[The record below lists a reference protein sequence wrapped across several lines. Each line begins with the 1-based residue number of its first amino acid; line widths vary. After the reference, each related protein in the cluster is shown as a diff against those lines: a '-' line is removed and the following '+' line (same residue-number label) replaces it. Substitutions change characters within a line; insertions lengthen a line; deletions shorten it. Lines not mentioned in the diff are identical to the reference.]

1 MRNLLRGWLNH
12 RMRALVAKELDQIR
26 RDRRVLMS
34 LILPPV
40 LQLLLFGSVLSPAV
54 ANLHLGVVD
63 DSRTPESRELSAALT
78 ESKAFQLSGSYASP
92 AALGDAISRG
102 SLDAGVVIPYG
113 FARDLRRGRAP
124 TIQVLLNAVN
134 ANTAALGA
142 GYATGI
148 VQSYNQ
154 GLAAAG
160 IRAPLPPAPATPAG
174 QAALSAPPP
183 PTAGMRGQAVLVP
196 AFLFNPALT
205 TSWFVVTGLF
215 GMLLIMNGSIIAS
228 TTMVKEREAGTLEQL
243 LMTPAST
250 SEIIVAKIAPPFVL
264 LCGMTLTAIA
274 IIRFVF
280 HVPFRGNILV
290 VVVGAALCLLTGI
303 GIGTFIATFTKSAQ
317 QAQLVTFFLTPPLSS
332 LSGALTPAEA
342 MPRWMQ
348 PFTVFNPVFHF
359 GVIARAN
366 MIKGSGFVTLWPH
379 LLALLLFALLLVS
392 TSVWRFRQQLG

>member
-1 MRNLLRGWLNH
+1 MREQLRGWFNH
-12 RMRALVAKELDQIR
+12 RLRALVAKELDQIR

-34 LILPPV
+34 LILPPI

-54 ANLHLGVVD
+54 ANLKLGVVD
-63 DSRTPESRELSAALT
+63 LSRTPESRELAAALS
-78 ESKAFQLSGSYASP
+78 ESKSFRLAGAYTSAGI
-92 AALGDAISRG
+92 LGDAISRG
-102 SLDAGVVIPYG
+102 TLDAGVVIPYD
-113 FARDLRRGRAP
+113 FARDLRRGGAP
-124 TIQVLLNAVN
+124 TVQVLLNAVN

-148 VQSYNQ
+148 VQSYNR
-154 GLAAAG
+154 GLAGAG
-160 IRAPLPPAPATPAG
+160 IRS
-174 QAALSAPPP
+174 ALRQVPREP
-183 PTAGMRGQAVLVP
+183 GRRGLALVMP
-196 AFLFNPALT
+196 AFLYNPGQV

-264 LCGMTLTAIA
+264 LCGMTLVAIC
-274 IIRFVF
+274 IIKFFF
-280 HVPFRGNILV
+280 HVPFRGDILV

-317 QAQLVTFFLTPPLSS
+317 QAQLVTFFMTPPLSS

-342 MPRWMQ
+342 MPHWMQ
-348 PFTVFNPVFHF
+348 PFTVLNPVFHF

-366 MIKGSGFVTLWPH
+366 MIKGSGFITLWPH
-379 LLALLLFALLLVS
+379 LLALLVFALVLVS

>member
-1 MRNLLRGWLNH
+1 MTTTMRLRGLFNY
-12 RMRALVAKELDQIR
+12 RLRALVAKELDQIR

-63 DSRTPESRELSAALT
+63 DSRTPESRELAASLT
-78 ESKAFQLSGSYASP
+78 ESKAFQLSGSYATP
-92 AALGDAISRG
+92 ATLGDAISRG
-102 SLDAGVVIPYG
+102 SLDAGVVIPYD
-113 FARDLRRGRAP
+113 FARDLRRGRTP
-124 TIQVLLNAVN
+124 TVQVLLNAVN

-142 GYATGI
+142 GYAAGI

-154 GLAAAG
+154 KLAASGIRGSSPPGAAPGAAGLAPG
-160 IRAPLPPAPATPAG
+160 LRGRAVV
-174 QAALSAPPP
+174 
-183 PTAGMRGQAVLVP
+183 MP
-196 AFLFNPALT
+196 AFLFNPGAV

-228 TTMVKEREAGTLEQL
+228 TTMVKERETGTLEQL

-264 LCGMTLTAIA
+264 LCGMTMMAIA

-280 HVPFRGNILV
+280 HVPFRGDILV

-342 MPRWMQ
+342 MPHWMQ
-348 PFTVFNPVFHF
+348 PFTVLNPVFHF

-366 MIKGSGFVTLWPH
+366 MIKGSGFLTLWPH
-379 LLALLLFALLLVS
+379 LLALLIFALVLVS

>member
-1 MRNLLRGWLNH
+1 MSDRLHGWFNK

-63 DSRTPESRELSAALT
+63 DSRTPESRELTAVLS
-78 ESKAFQLSGSYASP
+78 ESKSFQLAGSYTSAG
-92 AALGDAISRG
+92 ALGDAISRG
-102 SLDAGVVIPYG
+102 RLDAGVVIPYD
-113 FARDLRRGRAP
+113 FARQLRRGRAP
-124 TIQVLLNAVN
+124 TVQVLVNAVN

-142 GYATGI
+142 GYAAGI

-160 IRAPLPPAPATPAG
+160 IRPPLSAAQAAPAASPSPAASG
-174 QAALSAPPP
+174 I
-183 PTAGMRGQAVLVP
+183 RGQALLMP
-196 AFLFNPALT
+196 AVLFNPGLV

-228 TTMVKEREAGTLEQL
+228 TTMVKERETGTLEQL

-250 SEIIVAKIAPPFVL
+250 SEIIVPKIAPPFVL
-264 LCGMTLTAIA
+264 LCGMTLMAIA

-280 HVPFRGNILV
+280 HVPFRGNVLV

-303 GIGTFIATFTKSAQ
+303 GIGTFIATFTRSAQ
-317 QAQLVTFFLTPPLSS
+317 QAQLVTFFITPPLSS

-342 MPRWMQ
+342 MPHWMQ
-348 PFTVFNPVFHF
+348 PFTVINPVFHF
-359 GVIARAN
+359 GVIARAT
-366 MIKGSGFVTLWPH
+366 MIKGSGFTTLWPN
-379 LLALLLFALLLVS
+379 LLALLAFALVLVS

>member
-1 MRNLLRGWLNH
+1 MRDLLHGWVNQ
-12 RMRALVAKELDQIR
+12 RMRALVTKELDQIR

-40 LQLLLFGSVLSPAV
+40 LQLLLFGSVLNPAV
-54 ANLHLGVVD
+54 ANLHLGIVD
-63 DSRTPESRELSAALT
+63 DSRTPESRELAAALT
-78 ESKAFQLSGSYASP
+78 ESKSFQLSGSYTSP
-92 AALGDAISRG
+92 NDLGDAISRG
-102 SLDAGVVIPYG
+102 KLDAGVVIPYD
-113 FARDLRRGRAP
+113 FARDLRRGHAP

-142 GYATGI
+142 GYAAGI

-154 GLAAAG
+154 GLAGAG
-160 IRAPLPPAPATPAG
+160 IRTSVQAVPATPG
-174 QAALSAPPP
+174 R
-183 PTAGMRGQAVLVP
+183 RGQALLMP
-196 AFLFNPALT
+196 AFLYNPGQV

-264 LCGMTLTAIA
+264 LCGMTLMAIA

-280 HVPFRGNILV
+280 HVPFRGDMLV

-317 QAQLVTFFLTPPLSS
+317 QAQLVTFFMTPPLSS

-342 MPRWMQ
+342 MPHWMQ

-359 GVIARAN
+359 AVIARAN
-366 MIKGSGFVTLWPH
+366 MIKGSGFLALWPH
-379 LLALLLFALLLVS
+379 LLALLVFALVLVS

>member
-1 MRNLLRGWLNH
+1 MRDLLHSWVNQ
-12 RMRALVAKELDQIR
+12 RMRALVTKELDQIR

-40 LQLLLFGSVLSPAV
+40 LQLLLFGSVLNPAV
-54 ANLHLGVVD
+54 ANLHLGIVD
-63 DSRTPESRELSAALT
+63 DSRTPESRELAAALT
-78 ESKAFQLSGSYASP
+78 ESKSFQLSGSYTSP
-92 AALGDAISRG
+92 NDLGDAISRG
-102 SLDAGVVIPYG
+102 KLDAGVVIPYD
-113 FARDLRRGRAP
+113 FARDLRRGHAP

-142 GYATGI
+142 GYAAGI

-154 GLAAAG
+154 GLAGAG
-160 IRAPLPPAPATPAG
+160 IRASVQAVPATPDR
-174 QAALSAPPP
+174 
-183 PTAGMRGQAVLVP
+183 RGQALLMP
-196 AFLFNPALT
+196 AFLYNPGQV

-264 LCGMTLTAIA
+264 LCGMTLMAIA

-280 HVPFRGNILV
+280 HVPFRGDMLV

-317 QAQLVTFFLTPPLSS
+317 QAQLVTFFMTPPLSS

-342 MPRWMQ
+342 MPHWMQ

-359 GVIARAN
+359 AVIARAN
-366 MIKGSGFVTLWPH
+366 MIKGSGFLTLWPH
-379 LLALLLFALLLVS
+379 LLALLVFALVLVS

>member
-1 MRNLLRGWLNH
+1 MRDLLRGWFNQ
-12 RMRALVAKELDQIR
+12 RMRALVGKELDQIR

-34 LILPPV
+34 LILPPI

-63 DSRTPESRELSAALT
+63 DSRTPESRELSAVMT
-78 ESKAFQLSGSYASP
+78 QSKSFQLSGTYGSA

-102 SLDAGVVIPYG
+102 KLDAGVVIPYD
-113 FARDLRRGRAP
+113 FARELRRGRSP
-124 TIQVLLNAVN
+124 QVQVLLNAVN

-142 GYATGI
+142 GYAEGI

-154 GLAAAG
+154 GLAGAG
-160 IRAPLPPAPATPAG
+160 IRADVQRVPPAPG
-174 QAALSAPPP
+174 R
-183 PTAGMRGQAVLVP
+183 RGQAVIVP
-196 AFLFNPALT
+196 AFLYNPGQV

-250 SEIIVAKIAPPFVL
+250 SEIIIAKIAPPFVL
-264 LCGMTLTAIA
+264 LCGMTMMAIGL
-274 IIRFVF
+274 IRTVF
-280 HVPFRGNILV
+280 QVPFRGNLAV
-290 VVVGAALCLLTGI
+290 VLVGAAFCLLTGI

-317 QAQLVTFFLTPPLSS
+317 QAQLVTFFMTPPLSS

-342 MPRWMQ
+342 MPHWMQ
-348 PFTVFNPVFHF
+348 PFTVVNPVFHF

-366 MIKGSGFVTLWPH
+366 MIKGSGFITLWPH
-379 LLALLLFALLLVS
+379 LLALLLFALVLVS

>member
-1 MRNLLRGWLNH
+1 MRDLLRGWFNQ
-12 RMRALVAKELDQIR
+12 RMRALVGKELNQIR

-40 LQLLLFGSVLSPAV
+40 LQLLLFGSVLSPVV

-63 DSRTPESRELSAALT
+63 WSRTPESRELIAVLT
-78 ESKAFQLSGSYASP
+78 QSKSFQLSGTYGSP

-102 SLDAGVVIPYG
+102 RLDAGVVIPYG
-113 FARDLRRGRAP
+113 FTRDLRRGRTP
-124 TIQVLLNAVN
+124 TVQVLLNAVD

-142 GYATGI
+142 GYAAGI
-148 VQSYNQ
+148 VQRYNQ
-154 GLAAAG
+154 GLPGAG
-160 IRAPLPPAPATPAG
+160 IRASVQALPGT
-174 QAALSAPPP
+174 QAPP
-183 PTAGMRGQAVLVP
+183 GRRGLALLMP
-196 AFLFNPALT
+196 AFLYNPGQV

-250 SEIIVAKIAPPFVL
+250 SEIILAKIAPPFVL
-264 LCGMTLTAIA
+264 LCGMTLMAIA
-274 IIRFVF
+274 LIRLVF
-280 HVPFRGNILV
+280 HVPFRGDLLV

-303 GIGTFIATFTKSAQ
+303 GIGTFIATFTHSAQ
-317 QAQLVTFFLTPPLSS
+317 QAQLVTFFITPPLSS

-348 PFTVFNPVFHF
+348 PFTIVNPVFHF

-379 LLALLLFALLLVS
+379 LLALALFALVLVS

>member
-1 MRNLLRGWLNH
+1 MRDLLRGWLNQ
-12 RMRALVAKELDQIR
+12 RMRALIAKELDQIR

-63 DSRTPESRELSAALT
+63 DSRTPESRELTAVLS
-78 ESKAFQLSGSYASP
+78 ESKSFQLAGTYTSSG
-92 AALGDAISRG
+92 ALGDAISRG
-102 SLDAGVVIPYG
+102 RLDAGVVIPYD
-113 FARDLRRGRAP
+113 FARQLRRGHAP
-124 TIQVLLNAVN
+124 TVQVLVNAVN

-142 GYATGI
+142 GYVAGI

-160 IRAPLPPAPATPAG
+160 IRPPLWAVQAAPTAPTPPAASG
-174 QAALSAPPP
+174 I
-183 PTAGMRGQAVLVP
+183 RGQALLMP
-196 AFLFNPALT
+196 AFLFNPGLV

-264 LCGMTLTAIA
+264 LCGMTLMAIA

-280 HVPFRGNILV
+280 GVPFRGNVLV

-317 QAQLVTFFLTPPLSS
+317 QAQLVTFFMTPPLSS

-342 MPRWMQ
+342 MPHWMQ
-348 PFTVFNPVFHF
+348 PFTIFNPVFHF

-366 MIKGSGFVTLWPH
+366 MIKGSGFTTLWPN
-379 LLALLLFALLLVS
+379 LLALLVFALVLVS

>member
-1 MRNLLRGWLNH
+1 MREQLRGWFNH

-34 LILPPV
+34 LILPPI

-54 ANLHLGVVD
+54 ANLKLGVVD
-63 DSRTPESRELSAALT
+63 DSRTPESRELAAALS
-78 ESKAFQLSGSYASP
+78 ESKSFRLAGSYTSAGV
-92 AALGDAISRG
+92 LGDAISRG
-102 SLDAGVVIPYG
+102 SLDAGVVIPYD
-113 FARDLRRGRAP
+113 FARDLRRGRTP

-154 GLAAAG
+154 RLAGAG
-160 IRAPLPPAPATPAG
+160 IRGTLRRVASEPG
-174 QAALSAPPP
+174 R
-183 PTAGMRGQAVLVP
+183 RGQALLMP
-196 AFLFNPALT
+196 AFLYNPGQV

-264 LCGMTLTAIA
+264 LCGMTLMAIC
-274 IIRFVF
+274 IIKFVF
-280 HVPFRGNILV
+280 EVPFRGNILV

-317 QAQLVTFFLTPPLSS
+317 QAQLVTFFMTPPLSS
-332 LSGALTPAEA
+332 LSGALTPAES
-342 MPRWMQ
+342 MPHWMQ

-379 LLALLLFALLLVS
+379 LLALLVFALVLVS